1 MGYSPKKKALKN
13 KQQAPSP
20 LAGVRSNFRQKLPV
34 ILFVFGFA
42 TLMILFYI
50 FWLSEYCQ
58 TNIQPHIVSANA
70 RLSSV
75 ILNIFGMETTAL
87 KENISSQRFS
97 VNIARGC
104 DAMEAMALFASAL
117 LSFPAKWKFKLIGFF
132 SGIALLFSLNILRVV
147 TLFLTGVYFPKA
159 FEIMH
164 VEVWQVVFI
173 IFALGLWVF
182 WIKLTRKEARHVAQ

>member
-20 LAGVRSNFRQKLPV
+20 FEGVRSNLRQKLPV

-50 FWLSEYCQ
+50 IWLSEYSQ

-70 RLSSV
+70 KISSF
-75 ILNIFGMETTAL
+75 ILNIFGMETTAS
-87 KENISSQRFS
+87 KENITSSRFS
-97 VNIARGC
+97 VGIARGC
-104 DAMEAMALFASAL
+104 DAMEAMALFAAAL
-117 LSFPAKWKFKLIGFF
+117 LSFPAKWKYKLIGFF

-147 TLFLTGVYFPKA
+147 SLFLTGVYFPKA

-173 IFALGLWVF
+173 IFALGLWIF
-182 WIKLTRKEARHVAQ
+182 WIKLTRKEISNVTQ

>member
-182 WIKLTRKEARHVAQ
+182 WIKLTRKEARHVTQ